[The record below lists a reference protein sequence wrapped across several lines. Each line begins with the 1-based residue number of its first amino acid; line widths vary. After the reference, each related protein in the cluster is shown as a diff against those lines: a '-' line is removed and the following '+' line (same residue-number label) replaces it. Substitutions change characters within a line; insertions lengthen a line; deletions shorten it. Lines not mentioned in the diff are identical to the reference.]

1 MVAAVR
7 EGGLLDARPDEL
19 AARLAR
25 SGEPPAL
32 LWREPATGE
41 LRASH
46 PALEPLAAWLA
57 QGAEG
62 AAQGHEAVFLAAG
75 PQTGALFGAFL
86 HRTARGQAQGGLRR
100 QAYGTLRE
108 FLVDGLRLAHAMGRK
123 CALAGLWWGGG
134 KGLIAPPSGG
144 PEGAPEAGSRPERGP
159 GEAPD
164 FRRRL
169 YREYGAFVSALRGCY
184 VTAEDAGTAPEDM
197 AAVFERTRFATCIP
211 PALGGS
217 GSPAEATAR
226 GVVAGMEAALEAEGL
241 GPLAGKRV
249 AVQGL
254 GNVGLPLV
262 ERLLER
268 RVAGIVASETNP
280 ARCDAARER
289 LRGAPVEVRDAAAGD
304 ASILGEPCDVLAPN
318 ALGAVLDD
326 ATVPGVRARVV
337 CGAANNPLADEAR
350 HARALHERG
359 VLYVPDYIV
368 NRMGIVQCA
377 NEQYGSLEPDPA
389 VERHLDPAWE
399 ASIPATVRRVLAQA
413 RAEGVPPLEAAER
426 LADALAEEPHPIWGH
441 RAAAI
446 VASLAREAGLETAD
460 APRSA
465 ARRSAGG
472 P

>member
-1 MVAAVR
+1 MVAAV
-7 EGGLLDARPDEL
+7 GDAGLPDAWLDARPEAL
-19 AARLAR
+19 AAQIAR
-25 SGEPPAL
+25 SGGGPAV
-32 LWREPATGE
+32 LWREPATGA

-46 PALEPLAAWLA
+46 PEGAPLAAWLERGA
-57 QGAEG
+57 DGAES
-62 AAQGHEAVFLAAG
+62 GHEGVLLGAG
-75 PQTGALFGAFL
+75 PETGALFGAFL

-100 QAYGTLRE
+100 QPYPSVRA

-134 KGLIAPPSGG
+134 KGLIAPP
-144 PEGAPEAGSRPERGP
+144 PGAPEAEP
-159 GEAPD
+159 G

-184 VTAEDAGTAPEDM
+184 VTAEDAGTSPEDM

-217 GSPAEATAR
+217 GSPAAATAR

-241 GPLAGKRV
+241 GGLAGKRV
-249 AVQGL
+249 AAQGL

-268 RVAGIVASETNP
+268 GVAAVVASETDG
-280 ARCDAARER
+280 ARVEAARER
-289 LRGAPVEVRDAAAGD
+289 LRRAPAELRHAAPDD
-304 ASILGEPCDVLAPN
+304 ASILAEPCDLLAPN

-326 ATVPGVRARVV
+326 ATVPTVRARMV
-337 CGAANNPLADEAR
+337 CGAANNPLAEEAR
-350 HARALHERG
+350 HARALHARG

-389 VERHLDPAWE
+389 VERHLDPARE
-399 ASIPATVRRVLAQA
+399 TSIPATVRRVLGEA
-413 RAEGVPPLEAAER
+413 RSTGVTPLEAAER

-446 VASLAREAGLETAD
+446 LASLAREAGIGAGE
-460 APRSA
+460 APPASA
-465 ARRSAGG
+465 RFRA
-472 P
+472 